1 MSEYGICSH
10 IPEKKKKT
18 VEYARIILN
27 VPDAVHSIKSS
38 TIYWAVTEA
47 DVFRAL
53 SSI

>member
-1 MSEYGICSH
+1 MEYVGIYL
-10 IPEKKKKT
+10 KKKKNS

-38 TIYWAVTEA
+38 TIYWAVIEV
-47 DVFRAL
+47 DVFRTL